1 MIHPDL
7 ADASTALAEIAHGAD
22 AMTLA
27 GLVPLFGKGIE
38 LARRDMLAY
47 CLDFEPEWPR
57 NRPDGEPVSC
67 Q

>member
-1 MIHPDL
+1 VIHPDL
-7 ADASTALAEIAHGAD
+7 ADASNALAKIAHGAD
-22 AMTLA
+22 AKTLA

-38 LARRDMLAY
+38 LARRDMLIY
-47 CLDFEPEWPR
+47 CLDFEPEWPW

>member
-1 MIHPDL
+1 VIHPDL
-7 ADASTALAEIAHGAD
+7 ASASTALAQIAQGAD
-22 AMTLA
+22 AKTLA

-47 CLDFEPEWPR
+47 CLDFEPEWSW
-57 NRPDGEPVSC
+57 NRPDGKPVSC